1 MLEAA
6 IVRNK
11 YPEETVRRIL
21 DVAEELFMTK
31 GYEHTTMADIV
42 NGLGGLTKGA
52 VYHHFKSKEDIY
64 EAVFER
70 ANAPMVEAC
79 DKVMRDRSLT
89 GLQKIRALEE
99 ASAAGPSAEMWVAM
113 KPDPDPIKNARM
125 LAREYQD
132 LLETAH
138 AYLEPAIREGI
149 EDGSISCELPRETA
163 EVLLLIANLW
173 MVPLYNPVSSPEE
186 FARRVRV
193 FESVSR
199 ALGVELTDANA
210 GGLAAI
216 EDAWSPFVDGS
227 EEGGG
232 PHRDVAALSLWAT
245 AGLHGR
251 IATAGWWRQ
260 PQAGMT
266 IYLRDGRS
274 RGLS

>member
-1 MLEAA
+1 MYKTRSGRSVAPADVWSMLEAA

-21 DVAEELFMTK
+21 DVAEELFMAK

-79 DKVMRDRSLT
+79 DKIMRDRSLT

-199 ALGVELTDANA
+199 SLGVELTDANA

-227 EEGGG
+227 EEE
-232 PHRDVAALSLWAT
+232 
-245 AGLHGR
+245 
-251 IATAGWWRQ
+251 
-260 PQAGMT
+260 
-266 IYLRDGRS
+266 RS
-274 RGLS
+274 HIEA

>member
-89 GLQKIRALEE
+89 GL
-99 ASAAGPSAEMWVAM
+99 
-113 KPDPDPIKNARM
+113 
-125 LAREYQD
+125 
-132 LLETAH
+132 
-138 AYLEPAIREGI
+138 
-149 EDGSISCELPRETA
+149 
-163 EVLLLIANLW
+163 
-173 MVPLYNPVSSPEE
+173 
-186 FARRVRV
+186 
-193 FESVSR
+193 
-199 ALGVELTDANA
+199 
-210 GGLAAI
+210 
-216 EDAWSPFVDGS
+216 
-227 EEGGG
+227 
-232 PHRDVAALSLWAT
+232 
-245 AGLHGR
+245 
-251 IATAGWWRQ
+251 
-260 PQAGMT
+260 
-266 IYLRDGRS
+266 
-274 RGLS
+274 